1 MASKTREVIITGAS
15 GGIGQ
20 GIAEVFVASGW
31 HVIGIDHTA
40 PDSPESFEEFHLVDL
55 SKPDSIAGFFAEVR
69 AREQDKLG
77 TERERPAVRCIV
89 NNAAVQ
95 VCSPVHETTLE
106 EWDQVMSVNLRAPYL
121 MIRRGIAW
129 LRHADS
135 ASVVNISSVHATA
148 TSPSIAAY
156 AASKGG
162 LSALT
167 RAAALDLGP
176 EGIRVNAVAPGAIDT
191 PMLRDGLTRQ
201 TDAEPAELLA
211 RFAAKQTVGRIGT
224 PTEIGGVVLMLA
236 APETGGFFNGASV
249 TVDGGATIRL
259 STE

>member
-1 MASKTREVIITGAS
+1 MTKLREVIITGAS

-20 GIAEVFVASGW
+20 GIAAVFRAAEWRVF
-31 HVIGIDHTA
+31 GIDCVPAAT
-40 PDSPESFEEFHLVDL
+40 PDLYDDFRLVDL
-55 SKPDSIAGFFAEVR
+55 AEGQSIEEFFEELTTGDAAER
-69 AREQDKLG
+69 S
-77 TERERPAVRCIV
+77 AVRCIV

-95 VCSPVHETTLE
+95 VCSPVHETTPDD
-106 EWDQVMSVNLRAPYL
+106 WDRVMAVNLRAPYL
-121 MIRRGIAW
+121 MIRHGIEW
-129 LRHADS
+129 LRAAQS

-162 LSALT
+162 LTALT
-167 RAAALDLGP
+167 RAAALDLGS

-191 PMLRDGLTRQ
+191 PMLRAGLTRQ
-201 TDAEPAELLA
+201 TDGDPAEIMR
-211 RFAAKQTVGRIGT
+211 RFEASQTVGRIGT
-224 PTEIGGVVLMLA
+224 PEEVGSVVLTLA